1 VDVSPGAGVGMMAST
16 HRAAWAL
23 VVGAVMLS
31 LGLTVE
37 AQRGGGRQRGGFDER
52 FQTMAQIEGNVPY
65 DGRFTFVRLM
75 YRSFGRGGTSW
86 AHDYPRG
93 ERHFMKIVNAVS
105 LLNPHM
111 DESNI
116 LALDDPELFK
126 YPVAYMAE
134 PGFWNM
140 SEAELAGLKEYI
152 AKGGFLI
159 FDDFRFEHWYNFEA
173 QINRVFPKAIW
184 HEMKADHPIFHS
196 FYDIDSL
203 DLIPQYFQNYG
214 TPIFRGLFEDNDPTK
229 RLIAIANYNTDL
241 SEFWE
246 YADTGLQAVADT
258 NEAFKLGVNYLIYGL
273 TH

>member
-1 VDVSPGAGVGMMAST
+1 MMAST
-16 HRAAWAL
+16 HRAASAL
-23 VVGAVMLS
+23 IVGAVIVS
-31 LGLTVE
+31 LGLTVQ
-37 AQRGGGRQRGGFDER
+37 AQRGGGQRGQRGGGEER
-52 FQTMAQIEGNVPY
+52 FQTGGQIEGNVPY

-75 YRSFGRGGTSW
+75 YRTMGRGGSSW

-93 ERHFMKIVNAVS
+93 ERHFMKIINAVT
-105 LLNPHM
+105 LVNPHM
-111 DESNI
+111 DESNVMT
-116 LALDDPELFK
+116 LDDPELFN

-134 PGFWNM
+134 PGFWTM
-140 SEAELAGLKEYI
+140 SEAELAGLKAYI

-173 QINRVFPKAIW
+173 QINRVFPRAIW
-184 HEMKADHPIFHS
+184 HEMTPDHPVFHS
-196 FYDIDSL
+196 FYDINSL

-214 TPIFRGLFEDNDPTK
+214 TPIFRGLFEDNDPKK

-246 YADTGLQAVADT
+246 FADTGARAIEDT
-258 NEAFKLGVNYLIYGL
+258 NEAFKLGVNYIIYGM

>member
-1 VDVSPGAGVGMMAST
+1 MRAGGQ
-16 HRAAWAL
+16 RAAMAL
-23 VVGAVMLS
+23 IVGAVIVS
-31 LGLTVE
+31 LGLTLQ
-37 AQRGGGRQRGGFDER
+37 AQRGGGRQRGGGER
-52 FQTMAQIEGNVPY
+52 FQQATQIEGNVPY
-65 DGRFTFVRLM
+65 DAQFTFVRLS
-75 YRSFGRGGTSW
+75 YRGFGRGGMSW

-93 ERHFMKIVNAVS
+93 ERHFMKIVNAVT
-105 LLNPHM
+105 LLAPHM

-134 PGFWNM
+134 PGFWTM
-140 SEAELAGLKEYI
+140 SEPDVAGLKAYI
-152 AKGGFLI
+152 EKGGFLI
-159 FDDFRFEHWYNFEA
+159 FDDFRGQDWYNFEL
-173 QINRVFPKAIW
+173 QMNRVFPRAVW
-184 HEMKADHPIFHS
+184 QEMTAEHPIFHS
-196 FYDIDSL
+196 FYDINNL

-246 YADTGLQAVADT
+246 FADSGYQAVEDT
-258 NEAFKLGVNYLIYGL
+258 NEAFKLGVNYIIYAL